1 MAKIILRYLGFVVPR
16 KWNFGSGIKK
26 ESSQIWN
33 REAQKIR
40 FRVNVETVCEIQLIY
55 FCLFH
60 SALKYKYSFLS
71 FLIYPPCAVV
81 SVVLQ
86 YCPMLVNFHANN
98 CPELHDL
105 DLAAALPL
113 HHTKSR

>member
-1 MAKIILRYLGFVVPR
+1 LLVSFSIKI
-16 KWNFGSGIKK
+16 
-26 ESSQIWN
+26 Q
-33 REAQKIR
+33 
-40 FRVNVETVCEIQLIY
+40 VE
-55 FCLFH
+55 LFLF
-60 SALKYKYSFLS
+60 SDLPTY
-71 FLIYPPCAVV
+71 AVV